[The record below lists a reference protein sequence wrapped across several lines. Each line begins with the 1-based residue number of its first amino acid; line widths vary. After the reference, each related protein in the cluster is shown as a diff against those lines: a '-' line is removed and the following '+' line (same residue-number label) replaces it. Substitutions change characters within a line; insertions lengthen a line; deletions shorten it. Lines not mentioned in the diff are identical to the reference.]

1 MFISWRFLQI
11 GTLSFILAA
20 CASPQAGSSQTGA
33 SQPRIA
39 TPGVSTPLP
48 GAQTPG
54 ASSLPASAMPART
67 GGEVSPEVEAFARDL
82 AQTRNLPAEQVLNL
96 LKAAQFNATVSR
108 LIAPA
113 VSGRK
118 IVRSWTV
125 YRNRVVEPV
134 RIRWGVDFWNENQDT
149 LAEAAQRFG
158 VPAEIIVAIIGV
170 ETNYA
175 RNMGSFSVLDALY
188 TLGFQYPDP
197 SRPERQ
203 TMFRNQLGSFLT
215 LVMAGKLDVNSQG
228 SFAGAMGMS
237 QFMPGSIEAYAIDGD
252 GDGVIDLINSR
263 PDAILSIGNF
273 LVEHGW
279 QRGLPVFAPVRLPA
293 DPSALV
299 DGGLTPH
306 LDWSALQAAGAQSIG
321 TGANASWMAQPL
333 GVVNLPD
340 DQHGTVQYRSG
351 TPNFFALTHYNRSY
365 FYATSVAD
373 LAQEV
378 KARRDASR

>member
-11 GTLSFILAA
+11 GTLSFILSA
-20 CASPQAGSSQTGA
+20 CASPQAGTPHAGA
-33 SQPRIA
+33 APDRPPQS
-39 TPGVSTPLP
+39 GM
-48 GAQTPG
+48 AQTSAAQVGTTQSG
-54 ASSLPASAMPART
+54 AALPART
-67 GGEVSPEVEAFARDL
+67 ASPVSPEVEAFAKELSTTRDL
-82 AQTRNLPAEQVLNL
+82 PTEQVLNL
-96 LKAAQFNATVSR
+96 LQAAQFNPTVSR

-113 VSGRK
+113 ASGRK

-125 YRNRVVEPV
+125 YRQRVVEPV
-134 RIRWGVDFWNENQDT
+134 RIRWGVDFWNENQDM
-149 LAEAAQRFG
+149 LAQAAQRYG

-203 TMFRNQLGSFLT
+203 TMFRNQLGAFLT

-237 QFMPGSIEAYAIDGD
+237 QFMPGSIESYAVDGD

-279 QRGLPVFAPVRLPA
+279 QRGLPVFAPVRLPS
-293 DPSALV
+293 DSSALV

-306 LDWSALQAAGAQSIG
+306 LQWSELQAAGARTTDS
-321 TGANASWMAQPL
+321 GAGAAWMSHPV

-340 DQHGTVQYRSG
+340 DQHGTVQYRTG

-378 KARRDASR
+378 KARRDANAAR